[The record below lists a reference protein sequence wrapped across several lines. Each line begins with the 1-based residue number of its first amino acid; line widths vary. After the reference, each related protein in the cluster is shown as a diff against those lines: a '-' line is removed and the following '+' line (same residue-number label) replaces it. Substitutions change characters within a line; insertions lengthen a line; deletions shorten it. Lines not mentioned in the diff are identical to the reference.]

1 MIWITLV
8 WLHVVPHLFALP
20 NITVDINNTALND
33 FVTLA
38 ENFEDGSLRKSEDH
52 SVRVTGKEK
61 CLMPCE
67 MTAKLIW
74 DEKHSWCSNLQHGMA
89 AHARGTR
96 KLIRDLIDEQQKTLE
111 FLSSQVMELMNK
123 VHSLSSEV
131 QRSNSDML
139 SLKPLQ
145 VHGRDC
151 SDILETLG
159 TVSPKIPSGIYII
172 QPENADFLFEVFCEM
187 DYMEGGWT
195 VIQRRTDGLTDFK
208 HVWSDYLNGF
218 GPLSGEH
225 WLGLRKLFRIIS
237 QRNTRFQLHISLIA
251 QDESTAYAS
260 YDSFWLED
268 ESKFFAIHLGRYAG
282 SAGDAFR
289 GYNQGQNQDTAPFS
303 TADVDND
310 GCFPFCTFDNK
321 SVESCSIHHNN
332 TGWWFNQCGKANLNS
347 SPLDH
352 DRSVQPH
359 IHWDTWTKNGELVNI
374 KSVTMKIRRVEG
386 SNLK

>member
-1 MIWITLV
+1 MKSIHGAVCILV
-8 WLHVVPHLFALP
+8 CPQ
-20 NITVDINNTALND
+20 
-33 FVTLA
+33 
-38 ENFEDGSLRKSEDH
+38 
-52 SVRVTGKEK
+52 
-61 CLMPCE
+61 C
-67 MTAKLIW
+67 
-74 DEKHSWCSNLQHGMA
+74 NLQHA
-89 AHARGTR
+89 VTSYARGTR
-96 KLIRDLIDEQQKTLE
+96 KLIRDLFEEQQKTLE

-131 QRSNSDML
+131 QRSNSDMF

-145 VHGRDC
+145 AHGKDC
-151 SDILETLG
+151 SDIMETLG
-159 TVSPKIPSGIYII
+159 AVSPKIPSGIYII

-187 DYMEGGWT
+187 DFMEGGWT

-208 HVWSDYLNGF
+208 HSWSDYLNGF

-225 WLGLRKLFRIIS
+225 WLGLRKVFSIIS

-268 ESKFFAIHLGRYAG
+268 EPQFFAIHLGRYAG

-289 GYNQGQNQDTAPFS
+289 GYNQDQNQDTAPFS

-310 GCFPFCTFDNK
+310 GCSPFCTFDNK
-321 SVESCSIHHNN
+321 AVESCSMHHNN

-386 SNLK
+386 SNVK